1 MALEDSLG
9 CLLSCFRNHSASQRG
24 RETIPRICLTRR
36 SDLDSRQDRR
46 DSDGE
51 GRRSLEPRPGVKPR
65 NVENKID
72 LLGSARDFERARAAD
87 PELFSPLEERLN
99 QDSSFFEDA
108 WEKIR

>member
-1 MALEDSLG
+1 
-9 CLLSCFRNHSASQRG
+9 
-24 RETIPRICLTRR
+24 
-36 SDLDSRQDRR
+36 
-46 DSDGE
+46 
-51 GRRSLEPRPGVKPR
+51 VKPR

-99 QDSSFFEDA
+99 QDPSFFEDA